1 MLKRRAVVFRGCAL
15 AATVSLGACG
25 FRPLLSRGDGER
37 VRRQLASVR
46 VAGPG
51 GRLGQHLTIALE
63 DNLDPTSSSE
73 PVRYDLA
80 IVLRNTNSALA
91 LQLDNTITRYN
102 VTLTASF
109 ALKDREDQ
117 EALYRSKV
125 RRVASY
131 NVRRAPFAT
140 LTAKQD
146 AERRA
151 AKEIADDIRTLLAL
165 HFQRRTET
173 A

>member
-1 MLKRRAVVFRGCAL
+1 MKRRAIVFRACAL
-15 AATVSLGACG
+15 AAAASLGACG
-25 FRPLLSRGDGER
+25 FRPLLFRADGER
-37 VRRQLASVR
+37 VRSQLAAVR
-46 VAGPG
+46 ITGPG
-51 GRLGQHLTIALE
+51 GRLGQHLRTALE
-63 DNLDPTSSSE
+63 DNLDPTSTGE
-73 PVRYDLA
+73 PARYDLA
-80 IVLRNTNSALA
+80 VKLKNTNSALA

-102 VTLTASF
+102 VTLTARF
-109 ALKDREDQ
+109 ALKDRE
-117 EALYRSKV
+117 EGAILYRSQV

-165 HFQRRTET
+165 HFQSRAKT

>member
-1 MLKRRAVVFRGCAL
+1 MLKRRSIVFRGLVL
-15 AATVSLGACG
+15 AATASIGACG
-25 FRPLLSRGDGER
+25 FRPLLSKAEGDS
-37 VRRQLASVR
+37 VRNQLAAVR
-46 VAGPG
+46 IAGPG
-51 GRLGQHLTIALE
+51 GRLGQHLTTALE
-63 DNLDPTSSSE
+63 DNLDPTSTNE
-73 PVRYDLA
+73 PARYDLA
-80 IVLRNTNSALA
+80 IRLRNTNSALA

-102 VTLTASF
+102 VTLTAGF
-109 ALKDREDQ
+109 ALRDRESQ
-117 EALYRSKV
+117 AVLYRSQV

-165 HFQRRTET
+165 HFQRKAET
-173 A
+173 V

>member
-1 MLKRRAVVFRGCAL
+1 MPKRRAVVFKGCVL
-15 AATVSLGACG
+15 AATTLIGACG
-25 FRPLLSRGDGER
+25 FRPLLSQAEGEN
-37 VRRQLASVR
+37 VRSQLAAVR

-51 GRLGQHLTIALE
+51 GRLGQHLTTALE
-63 DNLDPTSSSE
+63 DNLDPTSTGK

-80 IVLRNTNSALA
+80 IRLRNTNSALA

-102 VTLTASF
+102 VTLTARF
-109 ALKDREDQ
+109 VLKDSASQ
-117 EALYRSKV
+117 EVLYRSRV

>member
-1 MLKRRAVVFRGCAL
+1 MKRRSVVFGACAL
-15 AATVSLGACG
+15 VATASTSACG
-25 FRPLLSRGDGER
+25 FRPLLSKEEGEG
-37 VRRQLASVR
+37 VRNQLAAVR
-46 VAGPG
+46 VAGLG
-51 GRLGQHLTIALE
+51 GRLGQHLVTALE
-63 DNLDPTSSSE
+63 DNLDPTSTNE

-80 IVLRNTNSALA
+80 IGLRNTNSALA

-102 VTLTASF
+102 VTLTARF
-109 ALKDREDQ
+109 ALRDRDSQ
-117 EALYRSKV
+117 EVLYRSEV

-165 HFQRRTET
+165 HFQRRAET